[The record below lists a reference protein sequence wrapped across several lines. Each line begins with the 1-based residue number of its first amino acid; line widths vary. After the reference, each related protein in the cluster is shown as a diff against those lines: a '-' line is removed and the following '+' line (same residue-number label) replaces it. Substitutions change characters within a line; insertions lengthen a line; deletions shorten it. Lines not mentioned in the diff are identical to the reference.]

1 MSISLNQGTIVK
13 ALRIAGKVIRYAR
26 GGFDADETKELV
38 ADLLELAGLLVVDIA
53 EDVTDE
59 TDK

>member
-59 TDK
+59 TDQ

>member
-59 TDK
+59 TD